1 MSDTEPAEDHR
12 AACPAKPGKRA
23 LAALPA
29 GGGAAAPAGMAEVV
43 SFDRKEL
50 REIFDLYGR
59 KVAGGDW
66 RDYAIDFSS
75 HKAVFSIYR
84 RAAEYALYRIE
95 KHPKLARK
103 LGLYSVVT
111 ATGLIL
117 KRGHDLGAVIAVLDN
132 RLKLVSG

>member
-1 MSDTEPAEDHR
+1 MSDTEPADDHR
-12 AACPAKPGKRA
+12 AACPAWPGKRV
-23 LAALPA
+23 LADLPA
-29 GGGAAAPAGMAEVV
+29 GGAAASPAGPADAV
-43 SFDRKEL
+43 SFDRGEL

-59 KVAGGDW
+59 KVAGGEW

-75 HKAVFSIYR
+75 QKAVFSIYR

-103 LGLYSVVT
+103 QGLYSVVT

-117 KRGHDLGAVIAVLDN
+117 KRGPDLARVIAVLDN

>member
-12 AACPAKPGKRA
+12 AASPAWTTGKRTPA
-23 LAALPA
+23 PLAA
-29 GGGAAAPAGMAEVV
+29 GGAAAPAGMADVV

-66 RDYAIDFSS
+66 RDYAIDFSAQ
-75 HKAVFSIYR
+75 KAVFSIYR

-103 LGLYSVVT
+103 QGLYSVIT

-117 KRGHDLGAVIAVLDN
+117 KRGHDLGAVIAVLDK

>member
-1 MSDTEPAEDHR
+1 MSDMEPAEDHR
-12 AACPAKPGKRA
+12 AAGPAWPGNNA
-23 LAALPA
+23 PAALPA
-29 GGGAAAPAGMAEVV
+29 GAGTAAPAGIADVV
-43 SFDRKEL
+43 SFNRKEL
-50 REIFDLYGR
+50 RAIFDLYGR

-95 KHPKLARK
+95 KNPKLARK
-103 LGLYSVVT
+103 QGLYSVVT

-117 KRGHDLGAVIAVLDN
+117 KRGQDLGAVIAVLET